1 MSEAQGEHWDRSV
14 DLLVAG
20 AGAAGMTAAL
30 VGSIEGLEILVCEK
44 GGTVGGL
51 TSSSAGTAWIP
62 ATTQSMRAGV
72 PDNLEAARSYLNSIL
87 GSRAGAAEREIFL
100 ASGARAIDYL
110 EAHTAIRFVAPTAH
124 PDYYGNLPGAAF
136 GGRALGT
143 APFDGRVLGAQF
155 ARVRPPRK
163 EFMALGG
170 MMVSKADLPA
180 LLNPWQSPRNL
191 RHAAGMLLRY
201 GIDRLR
207 FSRGTRLVMGN
218 ALVGHLFF
226 ALGERKLPI
235 EFDTRLVTLVRTDRC
250 VVGAVLE
257 GPAGPCRVR
266 ARKGVVLATGG
277 IGWNSVLREQLFPKA
292 ARARSL
298 APETTT
304 GDGIRAALEIG
315 ASLDDADGNAGLW
328 MPCSVLERPDGSQS
342 VFPHIVLDR
351 AKPGLLAVNRAGR
364 RFVNEAD
371 SYHDFVLGMLRSDQ
385 RVPSVPAHLICDH
398 AFIRRYGIGLV
409 HPGARKLRPYLE
421 AGYLFRGA
429 TLSALAAAIGVD
441 GAALQRTVADYN
453 RYAESG
459 VDEAFGRGA
468 TDLNRIN
475 GDPEH
480 KPNPCLGPV
489 GPGPFYAVAVWP
501 ADLAN
506 SAGLRTDGDSR
517 VLAVDHAPI
526 PGLYACGNDAASI
539 FRGAYPGPGATIGPA
554 IVFAW
559 RAARHA
565 VGRRA
570 SVEARPIN
578 A

>member
-1 MSEAQGEHWDRSV
+1 MREAQGGRWDRSV
-14 DLLVAG
+14 DLLVVG
-20 AGAAGMTAAL
+20 TGAAGMTAAL
-30 VGSIEGLEILVCEK
+30 AGSIEGLEILVCEK
-44 GGTVGGL
+44 GGKVGGL
-51 TSSSAGTAWIP
+51 TSTSAGTAWIP
-62 ATTQSMRAGV
+62 GTTHSLRAGV
-72 PDNLEAARSYLNSIL
+72 PDSLEAARGYLNSIL
-87 GSRAGAAEREIFL
+87 GTEVGAAEREIFL
-100 ASGARAIDYL
+100 ASGANAIDYL
-110 EAHTAIRFVAPTAH
+110 ESHTAIRFVAPAAH
-124 PDYYGNLPGAAF
+124 PDYYANRPGAAL

-143 APFDGRVLGAQF
+143 VPFDGRTLGAQF
-155 ARVRPPRK
+155 ERVRPPRK

-180 LLNPWQSPRNL
+180 LLNPWQSLQNL
-191 RHAAGMLLRY
+191 RHVAGMLLRY

-226 ALGERKLPI
+226 ALGKRKVPI
-235 EFDTRLVTLVRTDRC
+235 AFETRLVELVRTEGS

-277 IGWNSVLREQLFPKA
+277 IGWNRVLRERLFPPA

-315 ASLDDADGNAGLW
+315 ASLDNADGNAGLW
-328 MPCSVLERPDGSQS
+328 MPCSVLNLPDGSQS

-385 RVPSVPAHLICDH
+385 RVPSVPAHLICDQ
-398 AFIRRYGIGLV
+398 AFIGRYGIGLV
-409 HPGARKLRPYLE
+409 RPGAGKLRPYVD
-421 AGYLFRGA
+421 AGYLVRGE

-441 GAALQRTVADYN
+441 AAGLQQTVADYN
-453 RYAESG
+453 RFAESG

-468 TDLNRIN
+468 TDLNRFN
-475 GDPEH
+475 GDPDHE
-480 KPNPCLGPV
+480 PNPCLGPV

-506 SAGLRTDGDSR
+506 SAGLRTDGESR
-517 VLAVDHAPI
+517 VLAVDQTPI
-526 PGLYACGNDAASI
+526 PGLYACGNDAASV

-554 IVFAW
+554 MVFAW
-559 RAARHA
+559 RAALHA
-565 VGRRA
+565 AGGRVRI
-570 SVEARPIN
+570 EGRPISD
-578 A
+578 

>member
-1 MSEAQGEHWDRSV
+1 MSEEQWGSWDRSV
-14 DLLVAG
+14 DLLVVG

-44 GGTVGGL
+44 GGKAGGL
-51 TSSSAGTAWIP
+51 TSTSAGTAWIP
-62 ATTQSMRAGV
+62 GTTQSMRAGV
-72 PDNLEAARSYLNSIL
+72 PDDLEAARSYLNSIL
-87 GSRAGAAEREIFL
+87 GTQVGAAERDIFL
-100 ASGARAIDYL
+100 ASGANAIDYL
-110 EAHTAIRFVAPTAH
+110 EAHTAIRFVAPVAH
-124 PDYYGNLPGAAF
+124 PDYYGNHPGAAF

-143 APFDGRVLGAQF
+143 VPFDGRVLGPRF
-155 ARVRPPRK
+155 ERVRPPRR

-170 MMVSKADLPA
+170 MMVSKADIPA
-180 LLNPWQSPRNL
+180 LLKPWQSLRNL
-191 RHAAGMLLRY
+191 RHVAGMLLRY

-226 ALGERKLPI
+226 ALSERKVPI
-235 EFDTRLVTLVRTDRC
+235 QFETRLDKLVRTDGS
-250 VVGAVLE
+250 VVGAIFE
-257 GPAGPCRVR
+257 GSDGPCRVR

-277 IGWNSVLREQLFPKA
+277 IGWNRVLREQLFPKA
-292 ARARSL
+292 TQARSL

-315 ASLDDADGNAGLW
+315 ASLDDADRSSGLW
-328 MPCSVLERPDGSQS
+328 MPCSVLNLPDGTQS
-342 VFPHIVLDR
+342 VYPHIVLDR

-385 RVPSVPAHLICDH
+385 RVPSVPAHLICDR
-398 AFIRRYGIGLV
+398 AFIGRYGIGLV
-409 HPGARKLRPYLE
+409 RPGARTLRPYID
-421 AGYLFRGA
+421 AGYLVRGV

-453 RYAESG
+453 RFAESG
-459 VDEAFGRGA
+459 VDEEFGRGA
-468 TDLNRIN
+468 TDLNRFN
-475 GDPEH
+475 GDPDH

-489 GPGPFYAVAVWP
+489 GPGPFFAVAVWP

-506 SAGLRTDGDSR
+506 SAGLRTDGESR
-517 VLAVDHAPI
+517 VLAVDHTPI

-559 RAARHA
+559 RAALHA
-565 VGRRA
+565 ARA
-570 SVEARPIN
+570 VPAV
-578 A
+578 

>member
-1 MSEAQGEHWDRSV
+1 MSNAQGERWDRSV
-14 DLLVAG
+14 DLLIVG

-30 VGSIEGLEILVCEK
+30 VGSIEGLEILLCEK
-44 GGTVGGL
+44 GGKVGGL
-51 TSSSAGTAWIP
+51 TSTSAGTAWIP
-62 ATTQSMRAGV
+62 GTTHSTRAGV
-72 PDNLEAARSYLNSIL
+72 PDNLDAARSYLGSIL
-87 GSRAGAAEREIFL
+87 GTSAGAAEREIFL
-100 ASGARAIDYL
+100 ASGANAIDYL
-110 EAHTAIRFVAPTAH
+110 EAHTAIRFVAPAAH
-124 PDYYGNLPGAAF
+124 PDYYSDHRGAAF

-143 APFDGRVLGAQF
+143 EPFDGRALGPRF
-155 ARVRPPRK
+155 ERIRPPRK
-163 EFMALGG
+163 EFMVLGG
-170 MMVSKADLPA
+170 MMVSKADIPA
-180 LLNPWQSPRNL
+180 LLKPWQSLRNL
-191 RHAAGMLLRY
+191 RHVAEMLLRY

-226 ALGERKLPI
+226 ALIERKVPI
-235 EFDTRLVTLVRTDRC
+235 QFETTLDKLIRTDGS
-250 VVGAVLE
+250 VVGAIVE
-257 GPAGPCRVR
+257 SPAGPCRVR

-277 IGWNSVLREQLFPKA
+277 IGWNRGLREQLFPKA

-315 ASLDDADGNAGLW
+315 ASLDDADRNAALW
-328 MPCSVLERPDGSQS
+328 MPCSVLDLPDGSES

-385 RVPSVPAHLICDH
+385 RVPSVPAHLICDQ
-398 AFIRRYGIGLV
+398 AFIGRYGIGLV
-409 HPGARKLRPYLE
+409 RPGARSLSRYID
-421 AGYLFRGA
+421 AGYLVRGE
-429 TLSALAAAIGVD
+429 TLAALAAAIGVD
-441 GAALQRTVADYN
+441 GVALQRTVADYN
-453 RYAESG
+453 RFAESG
-459 VDEAFGRGA
+459 VDEEFGRGA
-468 TDLNRIN
+468 TDLNRFN

-480 KPNPCLGPV
+480 KPNPCLGPI

-506 SAGLRTDGDSR
+506 SAGLRTDGESR
-517 VLAVDHAPI
+517 VLAADHTPI
-526 PGLYACGNDAASI
+526 PGLYACGNDAASV

-559 RAARHA
+559 RAALHA
-565 VGRRA
+565 AGHRVDA
-570 SVEARPIN
+570 ARTVP
-578 A
+578 AA